1 MKSFDNEQ
9 SRSKWSP
16 SELTTLSTHSTE
28 THQGNKLTLS
38 SHSTETHQGN
48 ELTLSS
54 HSTETHQG
62 NELTL
67 SSHSTET
74 HQGNELTLSSHST
87 ETHQGN
93 ELTLSSHSTETHQGN
108 ELTHNSSENIHP
120 LASAHC
126 GLVPGLIEW
135 NWCAPAHLRS
145 RIKWHRW
152 GMISP
157 TFPHNPCSQEKC
169 H

>member
-9 SRSKWSP
+9 SRSKWSSEVQVDWQWAIKKQVKQRSP
-16 SELTTLSTHSTE
+16 SGLTTLST
-28 THQGNKLTLS
+28 
-38 SHSTETHQGN
+38 HSTETHQGN

-67 SSHSTET
+67 SSHI
-74 HQGNELTLSSHST
+74 
-87 ETHQGN
+87 
-93 ELTLSSHSTETHQGN
+93 TETHQGN

-126 GLVPGLIEW
+126 GLVPGLTEW

-145 RIKWHRW
+145 QIKWHRW

-157 TFPHNPCSQEKC
+157 TTLVHKKNATNQDKTHSA
-169 H
+169 